1 MAEILRGYTYGG
13 AYGVSREDEMG
24 TIQPGM
30 FADLAVFSR
39 NLFDL
44 NDPLEIL
51 DTEIMMTIMDGKIVY
66 NKEEE

>member
-1 MAEILRGYTYGG
+1 
-13 AYGVSREDEMG
+13 MG

-30 FADLAVFSR
+30 FAELAVFSR

-44 NDPLEIL
+44 KDPLEIL
-51 DTEIMMTIMDGKIVY
+51 DTEIIMTIMDGKIVY